1 MLLAK
6 SKLNTIEVLISKTL
20 LDSNIILDEFVLIN
34 KVLKEFFDMKE
45 EIKNSNDN

>member
-6 SKLNTIEVLISKTL
+6 SKLNIIEVVISKTL

-34 KVLKEFFDMKE
+34 KVLKEFFDMNE

>member
-1 MLLAK
+1 MWLAK
-6 SKLNTIEVLISKTL
+6 SKLNTIEVVISKTL

-34 KVLKEFFDMKE
+34 KVLKEFFDMNE

>member
-6 SKLNTIEVLISKTL
+6 SKLNTIEVVISKTL

-34 KVLKEFFDMKE
+34 KVLKEFFDMNE

>member
-6 SKLNTIEVLISKTL
+6 SRLNTIEVVISKTL

-34 KVLKEFFDMKE
+34 KVLKEFFDMNE